1 MLRSTLLAAARSPQV
16 RAVVESGPFDPL
28 VSRFVAGA
36 TAADALATARVLT
49 LDRLVTLDHLGED
62 IAERAQADANVAAY
76 EHILGLLGD
85 AGLAD
90 RVEVSVKLSA
100 FGQSL
105 ETDGDKIATPP
116 ETASLTGALD
126 VPIQRVCP
134 AVRVTHSDLP
144 SNPVV
149 IAMVE
154 AELRRTP
161 PAVPPASVCVSR

>member
-16 RAVVESGPFDPL
+16 RAVIESGPFDPL
-28 VSRFVAGA
+28 VGRFVAGA

-49 LDRLVTLDHLGED
+49 VDRLVTLDHLGED

-105 ETDGDKIATPP
+105 ETDGDKIAL
-116 ETASLTGALD
+116 EGARRSLM
-126 VPIQRVCP
+126 RVC
-134 AVRVTHSDLP
+134 
-144 SNPVV
+144 
-149 IAMVE
+149 E
-154 AELRRTP
+154 
-161 PAVPPASVCVSR
+161 